1 MRTCAYT
8 SATPGITAELAVA
21 TEASFID
28 VEVDQKNDFL
38 IDRTPDAV
46 NEPPNDPVSEHKLQT
61 QYPQTQTY
69 LRIVQTNA
77 TPVCRC
83 NRGAVGLLPVG

>member
-38 IDRTPDAV
+38 IDWTIDAV
-46 NEPPNDPVSEHKLQT
+46 RGVSVDLET
-61 QYPQTQTY
+61 FSNGETIASGV
-69 LRIVQTNA
+69 RF
-77 TPVCRC
+77 
-83 NRGAVGLLPVG
+83 GVGRMIF